1 MEYLG
6 YLAALGAAA
15 SWAFAGLLSVGPV
28 RQLGPIPFN
37 ALRMLM
43 VATLLTVW
51 LAVSG
56 QWSWP
61 KSDTIG
67 VLMLSGFVGI
77 FLGDTLLFTA
87 VKILGPRMA
96 GLLFA
101 TNAPL
106 TFIIGVV
113 FFSESYALWN
123 LVGVLGVI
131 VGVFI
136 AITSRATAGKH
147 HWEQSVGHVSWG
159 LLAGFGAATCQ
170 SLGVVLIANL
180 LSEGQNPVFATMLR
194 VWVAVFFLFLTL
206 LLMPRFSGGFRPYR
220 LLTLRLTGRLFLS
233 GFMGMALGM
242 SLYLTSVS
250 LAPMGV
256 VTILSATT
264 PVILLPIAWLLTRE
278 RPHNRSLYAAALV
291 VMGAALIFTNGG

>member
-15 SWAFAGLLSVGPV
+15 SWACAGLLSVGPV

-43 VATLLTVW
+43 VAALLTLW
-51 LAVSG
+51 LAISG

-61 KSDTIG
+61 QSDTLG

-101 TNAPL
+101 INAPL
-106 TFIIGVV
+106 TFVIGVTV
-113 FFSESYALWN
+113 FNETYSLWN
-123 LVGVLGVI
+123 LIGVLGVI
-131 VGVFI
+131 GGVFI
-136 AITSRATAGKH
+136 AIASRANAGKH
-147 HWEQSVGHVSWG
+147 HWEQSVGHVGLG

-180 LSEGQNPVFATMLR
+180 LSGGQDPVFATMLR
-194 VWVAVFFLFLTL
+194 VWVAVACLFLTL
-206 LLMPRFSGGFRPYR
+206 WLMPRFSGGFQPYR
-220 LLTLRLTGRLFLS
+220 ALTPKLVGRLFLS

-250 LAPMGV
+250 LAPMGI

-264 PVILLPIAWLLTRE
+264 PVILLPIVWLLTAE
-278 RPHNRSLYAAALV
+278 RPHNRSLYAALLV

>member
-15 SWAFAGLLSVGPV
+15 SWACAGLLSVGPV

-43 VATLLTVW
+43 VASLLTLW
-51 LAVSG
+51 LTFTDH
-56 QWSWP
+56 WSWP
-61 KSDTIG
+61 SRDSFGI
-67 VLMLSGFVGI
+67 LMLSGFVGI

-106 TFIIGVV
+106 TFIIGILI
-113 FFSESYALWN
+113 FKETYTLLN
-123 LVGVLGVI
+123 LLGVLGVI
-131 VGVFI
+131 GGVFI
-136 AITSRATAGKH
+136 AISSRANAGKH
-147 HWEQSVGHVSWG
+147 HWEQSVGHVGLG

-180 LSEGQNPVFATMLR
+180 LTDGQDPVFATMLR
-194 VWVAVFFLFLTL
+194 VWVAVICLFLTL
-206 LLMPRFSGGFRPYR
+206 LLFPRFTGGFRPYR
-220 LLTLRLTGRLFLS
+220 SLTPRLTGRLFLS

-250 LAPMGV
+250 LAPMGI

-264 PVILLPIAWLLTRE
+264 PVILLPIAWLITAE
-278 RPHNRSLYAAALV
+278 RPHNRSLYAAILV